1 MNINKTK
8 KVRVRFPNLVSGNMV
23 IGECTKQVMKL
34 PEIQDI
40 NNRLYS
46 EMFSSSSG
54 MSVGARMLP
63 KVEGFNCTWISDKS
77 IYGQYV
83 DAQFTFASSEDKKV
97 MRIIE
102 KYGGK
107 VVDTRDDLVQHGQ
120 SETNLT
126 NTGIETEFENI
137 AETLRAKDFNAVR

>member
-34 PEIQDI
+34 PQIQDI
-40 NNRLYS
+40 NNRIYS
-46 EMFSSSSG
+46 EMFSGESG
-54 MSVGARMLP
+54 MECGARMLP

-77 IYGQYV
+77 IYGRYV
-83 DAQFTFASSEDKKV
+83 DAQFTFASSEEKKV
-97 MRIIE
+97 MKIID

-107 VVDTRDDLVQHGQ
+107 IVNVRTDLNQNEHKEING
-120 SETNLT
+120 SGKE
-126 NTGIETEFENI
+126 
-137 AETLRAKDFNAVR
+137 NAVEQVNEVLKWL